1 MYKRYINSII
11 IIIIINV
18 IRDYSNSFVS
28 LKSGDHVRAQHVPV
42 NFNTLPFTFYRNLK
56 FCYCTS

>member
-28 LKSGDHVRAQHVPV
+28 LI
-42 NFNTLPFTFYRNLK
+42 
-56 FCYCTS
+56 TSELSMFQ